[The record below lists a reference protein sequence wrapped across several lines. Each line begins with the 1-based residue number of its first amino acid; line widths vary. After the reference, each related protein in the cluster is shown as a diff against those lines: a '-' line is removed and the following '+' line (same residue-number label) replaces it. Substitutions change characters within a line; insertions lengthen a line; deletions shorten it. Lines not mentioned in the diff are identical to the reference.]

1 MATTDMIR
9 FENVKKIY
17 TGLDAKSKDIVALH
31 NVNLSIKKGEFVFV
45 LGHSG
50 AGKSTFLKLILREE
64 AATEGKVFVNGR
76 DLSSIRQREIPYLRR
91 GLGVVFQDFRLIPT
105 MTAYENVAFAMRV
118 TNIPERQIKRRVPY
132 VLNLV
137 GLAGKAHSLPQEL
150 SGGEQQRIALARAL
164 VHSPPIII
172 ADEPTGNID
181 PELSV
186 EIMELLQAINSVGTT
201 VVVVTHERELA
212 ARFRKRTIMI
222 DHGEVVDDGLGRYG
236 EGGRAGM
243 KWSSFKYLVKQGWHS
258 MVANRLM
265 TLASIGV
272 LVACLMITGV
282 AALLSVN
289 VTSYVDYLETLNEI
303 VFFIDD
309 AAPAETVEALKT
321 QIPAD
326 GNVAACEYV
335 PKAAAVE
342 EMREYL
348 GDYGDIMNDYAGEG
362 NTENPLPAS
371 FRVSV
376 TDVADLAPTVERIK
390 AMGAYTATA
399 EDGTASDA
407 NVFYKVNS
415 PSELSSTLVNLKR
428 IVNYIGWGLVAVLGV
443 VSVVV
448 ISNTIRLT
456 VFARRKEINIMKF
469 VGATNAFIRLPFFVE
484 GMTVG
489 AISGVLATVVVGGAY
504 YGLEQALLQPEAL
517 WLNEF
522 TKCMWPFM
530 DIIWP
535 LLGGFVLFGV
545 AIGGVGCASSIRKHL
560 KV

>member
-31 NVNLSIKKGEFVFV
+31 NVNLSIKKVEFVFV

-236 EGGRAGM
+236 RE
-243 KWSSFKYLVKQGWHS
+243 
-258 MVANRLM
+258 
-265 TLASIGV
+265 
-272 LVACLMITGV
+272 
-282 AALLSVN
+282 AAQV
-289 VTSYVDYLETLNEI
+289 
-303 VFFIDD
+303 
-309 AAPAETVEALKT
+309 
-321 QIPAD
+321 
-326 GNVAACEYV
+326 
-335 PKAAAVE
+335 
-342 EMREYL
+342 
-348 GDYGDIMNDYAGEG
+348 
-362 NTENPLPAS
+362 
-371 FRVSV
+371 
-376 TDVADLAPTVERIK
+376 
-390 AMGAYTATA
+390 
-399 EDGTASDA
+399 
-407 NVFYKVNS
+407 
-415 PSELSSTLVNLKR
+415 
-428 IVNYIGWGLVAVLGV
+428 
-443 VSVVV
+443 
-448 ISNTIRLT
+448 
-456 VFARRKEINIMKF
+456 
-469 VGATNAFIRLPFFVE
+469 
-484 GMTVG
+484 
-489 AISGVLATVVVGGAY
+489 
-504 YGLEQALLQPEAL
+504 
-517 WLNEF
+517 
-522 TKCMWPFM
+522 
-530 DIIWP
+530 
-535 LLGGFVLFGV
+535 
-545 AIGGVGCASSIRKHL
+545 
-560 KV
+560 

>member
-31 NVNLSIKKGEFVFV
+31 NVNLSIKKSEFVFV

-236 EGGRAGM
+236 RE
-243 KWSSFKYLVKQGWHS
+243 
-258 MVANRLM
+258 
-265 TLASIGV
+265 
-272 LVACLMITGV
+272 
-282 AALLSVN
+282 AAQV
-289 VTSYVDYLETLNEI
+289 
-303 VFFIDD
+303 
-309 AAPAETVEALKT
+309 
-321 QIPAD
+321 
-326 GNVAACEYV
+326 
-335 PKAAAVE
+335 
-342 EMREYL
+342 
-348 GDYGDIMNDYAGEG
+348 
-362 NTENPLPAS
+362 
-371 FRVSV
+371 
-376 TDVADLAPTVERIK
+376 
-390 AMGAYTATA
+390 
-399 EDGTASDA
+399 
-407 NVFYKVNS
+407 
-415 PSELSSTLVNLKR
+415 
-428 IVNYIGWGLVAVLGV
+428 
-443 VSVVV
+443 
-448 ISNTIRLT
+448 
-456 VFARRKEINIMKF
+456 
-469 VGATNAFIRLPFFVE
+469 
-484 GMTVG
+484 
-489 AISGVLATVVVGGAY
+489 
-504 YGLEQALLQPEAL
+504 
-517 WLNEF
+517 
-522 TKCMWPFM
+522 
-530 DIIWP
+530 
-535 LLGGFVLFGV
+535 
-545 AIGGVGCASSIRKHL
+545 
-560 KV
+560 

>member
-31 NVNLSIKKGEFVFV
+31 TVNLAIKTGEVVFG

-236 EGGRAGM
+236 RE
-243 KWSSFKYLVKQGWHS
+243 
-258 MVANRLM
+258 
-265 TLASIGV
+265 
-272 LVACLMITGV
+272 
-282 AALLSVN
+282 AAQV
-289 VTSYVDYLETLNEI
+289 
-303 VFFIDD
+303 
-309 AAPAETVEALKT
+309 
-321 QIPAD
+321 
-326 GNVAACEYV
+326 
-335 PKAAAVE
+335 
-342 EMREYL
+342 
-348 GDYGDIMNDYAGEG
+348 
-362 NTENPLPAS
+362 
-371 FRVSV
+371 
-376 TDVADLAPTVERIK
+376 
-390 AMGAYTATA
+390 
-399 EDGTASDA
+399 
-407 NVFYKVNS
+407 
-415 PSELSSTLVNLKR
+415 
-428 IVNYIGWGLVAVLGV
+428 
-443 VSVVV
+443 
-448 ISNTIRLT
+448 
-456 VFARRKEINIMKF
+456 
-469 VGATNAFIRLPFFVE
+469 
-484 GMTVG
+484 
-489 AISGVLATVVVGGAY
+489 
-504 YGLEQALLQPEAL
+504 
-517 WLNEF
+517 
-522 TKCMWPFM
+522 
-530 DIIWP
+530 
-535 LLGGFVLFGV
+535 
-545 AIGGVGCASSIRKHL
+545 
-560 KV
+560 